1 LENVK
6 EGDVVKGTV
15 KRLVNYGAFIDI
27 GGIDGLVHISDL
39 SWNRVKDPADV
50 LEEGQE
56 LDVKI
61 KSIAETEDGK
71 VRISLSVKDTMPD
84 PWVVKAEKYNA
95 GDIISGE
102 IVGLK
107 AFGAFMR
114 IEQGLDGLIPMGE
127 LADRRIKSADE
138 VVAIGDKV
146 TVKILNIDVDR
157 KRISL
162 SIKQAGE
169 SNEAE

>member
-1 LENVK
+1 
-6 EGDVVKGTV
+6 
-15 KRLVNYGAFIDI
+15 
-27 GGIDGLVHISDL
+27 
-39 SWNRVKDPADV
+39 
-50 LEEGQE
+50 
-56 LDVKI
+56 
-61 KSIAETEDGK
+61 
-71 VRISLSVKDTMPD
+71 MPD

-95 GDIISGE
+95 GDVISGE

>member
-1 LENVK
+1 
-6 EGDVVKGTV
+6 
-15 KRLVNYGAFIDI
+15 
-27 GGIDGLVHISDL
+27 
-39 SWNRVKDPADV
+39 
-50 LEEGQE
+50 
-56 LDVKI
+56 
-61 KSIAETEDGK
+61 
-71 VRISLSVKDTMPD
+71 
-84 PWVVKAEKYNA
+84 
-95 GDIISGE
+95 
-102 IVGLK
+102 
-107 AFGAFMR
+107 MR